1 MSEAI
6 LRVEDLAKEYRVR
19 VGGRR
24 AVLHAVDGVSFDVN
38 RGETVALVGESGSGK
53 STTALCIL
61 RLEEPT
67 RGRVLFDGDDLTA
80 QSLRELRP
88 LRRRIQIV
96 FQDPTESLNPRRS
109 VEDTL
114 REPVERHGLAAGHAA
129 KARVKELLELV
140 GLPPDHARRY
150 PHQLSG
156 GQRQRVCIARSL
168 ATDPALV
175 LLDEPTSALDVSVQ
189 AQILNLLKELQR
201 EIGLTYLFITHDLGV
216 VRHLADRVLVMYAG
230 QIVEA
235 APTATLFERPLHPY
249 TRALLDSVPVD
260 SPAERR
266 VRTVPKGEP
275 FSPLD
280 PPQGCRFAGRCPW
293 AAEECEAPVELGE
306 TETDHVVRCVGW
318 FGGRVP
324 EPRSEALVS

>member
-24 AVLHAVDGVSFDVN
+24 AVLHAVDGVSFDIQ

-61 RLEEPT
+61 RLEEAT
-67 RGRVLFDGDDLTA
+67 RGRVLFDGEDMTHRNARD
-80 QSLRELRP
+80 LRP

-114 REPVERHGLAAGHAA
+114 REPVEKHGLASGRG
-129 KARVKELLELV
+129 ARTRVAELLELV
-140 GLPPDHARRY
+140 GLQPDHARRY

-168 ATDPALV
+168 ATEPSLLV
-175 LLDEPTSALDVSVQ
+175 LDEPTSALDVSVQ
-189 AQILNLLKELQR
+189 AQILNLLSDLQR

-230 QIVEA
+230 QIVEE

-266 VRTVPKGEP
+266 VRIVPEGEP
-275 FSPLD
+275 YSPLD
-280 PPQGCRFAGRCPW
+280 PAQGCRFAGRCPW
-293 AAEECEAPVELGE
+293 AAAECEAPVVLENADA
-306 TETDHVVRCVGW
+306 DHLVRCTGW
-318 FGGRVP
+318 FSGRVP
-324 EPRSEALVS
+324 EPRSEALAS

>member
-1 MSEAI
+1 VSDAI
-6 LRVEDLAKEYRVR
+6 LRVEELAKEYRVR

-24 AVLHAVDGVSFDVN
+24 AVLHAVDGVSFDIQ

-80 QSLRELRP
+80 QNVRGLRP

-114 REPVERHGLAAGHAA
+114 REPVEKHGLATGRAA
-129 KARVKELLELV
+129 RTRVAELLELV
-140 GLPPDHARRY
+140 GLTPDHARRY

-168 ATDPALV
+168 ATEPSLLV
-175 LLDEPTSALDVSVQ
+175 LDEPTSALDVSVQ
-189 AQILNLLKELQR
+189 AQILNLLNDLQR

-230 QIVEA
+230 QIVEE
-235 APTATLFERPLHPY
+235 APTATLFEKPLHPY

-275 FSPLD
+275 YSPLD
-280 PPQGCRFAGRCPW
+280 PPQGCRFAGRCSW
-293 AAEECEAPVELGE
+293 AAAECEAPLALAAADAEHL
-306 TETDHVVRCVGW
+306 VRCAGW
-318 FGGRVP
+318 FSGRVP
-324 EPRSEALVS
+324 EPRSEALAS

>member
-1 MSEAI
+1 VSGAI

-24 AVLHAVDGVSFDVN
+24 AVLHAVDGVSFDIQ

-67 RGRVLFDGDDLTA
+67 RGRVLFDGEDLTA
-80 QSLRELRP
+80 QNVRGLRP

-114 REPVERHGLAAGHAA
+114 REPVEKHGLATGRAA
-129 KARVKELLELV
+129 RTRVAELLELV
-140 GLPPDHARRY
+140 GLTPDHARRY

-168 ATDPALV
+168 ATEPALLV
-175 LLDEPTSALDVSVQ
+175 LDEPTSALDVSVQ
-189 AQILNLLKELQR
+189 AQILNLLNDLQR

-230 QIVEA
+230 QIVEE
-235 APTATLFERPLHPY
+235 APTATLFDKPLHPY

-275 FSPLD
+275 YSPLD

-293 AAEECEAPVELGE
+293 AAAECEAPLELAAADAE
-306 TETDHVVRCVGW
+306 HLVRCTGW
-318 FGGRVP
+318 FSGRVP
-324 EPRSEALVS
+324 EPRSEALAS